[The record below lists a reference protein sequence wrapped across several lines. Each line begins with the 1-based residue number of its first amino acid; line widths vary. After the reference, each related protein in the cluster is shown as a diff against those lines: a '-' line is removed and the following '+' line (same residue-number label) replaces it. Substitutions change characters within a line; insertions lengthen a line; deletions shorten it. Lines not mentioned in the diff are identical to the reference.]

1 MYVLTGI
8 RQLETSPDSC
18 LDRMA
23 RDPGHTPGSC
33 VLGRAVGEGWQCGEP
48 GRRGEEEQSQ
58 DMFAESEEVDMIEEG
73 IDQEAEVQ
81 LPKNYQLMGPAV
93 WEERTLMSPFSAR
106 PLLIAKVKES
116 RESMTAFCSLYLDPE
131 VHQLTHYSSDP
142 SWREGGKGY
151 CLWSPR
157 VRKVVVEDECSKVEV
172 QGKTTFKNPLK
183 KMLSV
188 EEEDGAGEGD
198 KNKRLLDTRKRKRED
213 SPVQMSNMETKMRLE
228 AFKHMM
234 KRGILKGARLD
245 SSVLPKIELFKC
257 LINK

>member
-1 MYVLTGI
+1 M
-8 RQLETSPDSC
+8 
-18 LDRMA
+18 
-23 RDPGHTPGSC
+23 
-33 VLGRAVGEGWQCGEP
+33 GEGWQCGEP

-142 SWREGGKGY
+142 SWREGGKGH

-157 VRKVVVEDECSKVEV
+157 GRKVVVEEECSKLKL
-172 QGKTTFKNPLK
+172 QGKTTFRNPLK
-183 KMLSV
+183 TKLSV
-188 EEEDGAGEGD
+188 EEGGEGAGEGAG
-198 KNKRLLDTRKRKRED
+198 NYEEVIDTRKRKRED
-213 SPVQMSNMETKMRLE
+213 PPIQMSKLETERRLE
-228 AFKHMM
+228 AF
-234 KRGILKGARLD
+234 
-245 SSVLPKIELFKC
+245 
-257 LINK
+257 